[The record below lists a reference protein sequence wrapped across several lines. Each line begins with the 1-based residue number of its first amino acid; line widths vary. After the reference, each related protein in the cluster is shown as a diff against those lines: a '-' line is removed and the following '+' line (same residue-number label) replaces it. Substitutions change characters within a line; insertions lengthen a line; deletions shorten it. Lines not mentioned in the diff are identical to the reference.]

1 MLVSNAFSF
10 HQALA
15 HKRPRS
21 GVCPTTTTA
30 ARRETKS
37 NHKHRWLA
45 RCDDAITPEV
55 LCAARFWGG
64 ISKWYNLYR
73 GSSFNLVSR
82 SCSPSREFTLGLT
95 DECIGRAYLKLK
107 NRSVIKAFFSAFS
120 HIHKPIL
127 KGQRHTLIACV
138 TRRFVSSSC
147 SVCSTY
153 YFGFPNEQQESSSWV
168 PFSLFR
174 PALKHWLSQISHLG
188 TTFANCAIIA
198 SSPLCIAHSLHQ
210 LNTVWYRHQ
219 LPAPAS
225 EEV

>member
-1 MLVSNAFSF
+1 VSDDDDGSARDEKQSQASLTRTVRWRNNAGSS
-10 HQALA
+10 LC
-15 HKRPRS
+15 
-21 GVCPTTTTA
+21 GEIL
-30 ARRETKS
+30 RRDKQTVQS
-37 NHKHRWLA
+37 LQG
-45 RCDDAITPEV
+45 
-55 LCAARFWGG
+55 F
-64 ISKWYNLYR
+64 
-73 GSSFNLVSR
+73 SFNLVSR